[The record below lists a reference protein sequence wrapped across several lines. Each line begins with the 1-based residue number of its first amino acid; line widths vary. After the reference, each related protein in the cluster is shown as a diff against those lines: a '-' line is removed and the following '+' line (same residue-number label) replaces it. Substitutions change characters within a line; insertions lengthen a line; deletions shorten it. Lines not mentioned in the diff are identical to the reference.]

1 MKDEQGNKHDYESAG
16 FNRFFR
22 RTLSSDVFTTS
33 LRTVP
38 RRSNSNQLNF
48 DTQQISGAMGDALS
62 LGRIRL
68 DGKTGRISVFDERTN
83 EVMRLGNL
91 GDE

>member
-1 MKDEQGNKHDYESAG
+1 MDERNKIHDYESAG

-38 RRSNSNQLNF
+38 RRNNSGQLNF
-48 DTQQISGAMGDALS
+48 DNQQISGALGDALS

-83 EVMRLGNL
+83 EVMRLGEL